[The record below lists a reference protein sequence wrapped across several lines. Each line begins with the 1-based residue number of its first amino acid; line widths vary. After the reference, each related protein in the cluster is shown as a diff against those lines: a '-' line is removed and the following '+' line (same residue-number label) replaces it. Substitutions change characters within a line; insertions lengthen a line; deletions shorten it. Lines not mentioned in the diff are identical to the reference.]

1 MHSVRIMCI
10 MRFVSF
16 SALPVCMRFI
26 NLYVHGP
33 VHGYVVRAVHVT
45 I

>member
-26 NLYVHGP
+26 NLYVHGY
-33 VHGYVVRAVHVT
+33 VVVRAVHVT